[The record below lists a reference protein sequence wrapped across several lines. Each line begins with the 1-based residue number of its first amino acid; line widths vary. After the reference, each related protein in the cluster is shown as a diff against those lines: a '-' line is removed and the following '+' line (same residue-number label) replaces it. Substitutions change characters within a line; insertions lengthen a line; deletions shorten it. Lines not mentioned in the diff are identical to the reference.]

1 MHRPTR
7 TLLVAL
13 AAASAV
19 LYVGPAVAF
28 AQGYLSA
35 LESNKKVVF
44 DFYRLVVEPRNPDL
58 LELYLAP
65 DFFDHDGDQ
74 KGAEAVAKW
83 LKSLPAA
90 ASDDISETLRNPP
103 AFIMAN
109 GDLVTWMFKQSVPD
123 PKDKSKMVERYS
135 LDVFRIK
142 DRKIAEHWK
151 GLANLP

>member
-1 MHRPTR
+1 MPRLTR
-7 TLLVAL
+7 TLVVSI
-13 AAASAV
+13 AAAV
-19 LYVGPAVAF
+19 ILPAAAL

-35 LESNKKVVF
+35 IESNKKVVF
-44 DFYRLVVEPRNPDL
+44 DFYRLVVEPRNADL
-58 LELYLAP
+58 LELYVAP
-65 DFFDHDGDQ
+65 DFVDHDGDQ
-74 KGAEAVAKW
+74 KGPESVAKW

-90 ASDDISETLRNPP
+90 ASDDVGEKLRNPP

-109 GDLVTWMFKQSVPD
+109 GDLVTWMFKQNVPD

>member
-1 MHRPTR
+1 MRRLTH
-7 TLLVAL
+7 TLFVAL
-13 AAASAV
+13 SMVAIA
-19 LYVGPAVAF
+19 PAIAF

-74 KGAEAVAKW
+74 KGPEGVAKW

-90 ASDDISETLRNPP
+90 ASDDVGETLRNPP

-123 PKDKSKMVERYS
+123 PKDKSKMVDRYS

-151 GLANLP
+151 GLGNLP